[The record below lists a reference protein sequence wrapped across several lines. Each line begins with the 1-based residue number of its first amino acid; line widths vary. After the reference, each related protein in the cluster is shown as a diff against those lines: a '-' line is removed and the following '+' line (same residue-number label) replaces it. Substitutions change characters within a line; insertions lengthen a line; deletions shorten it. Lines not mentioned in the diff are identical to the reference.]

1 MLWNPDHNYYN
12 IFQLFLIKFSF
23 ISTSAFVNKI
33 LGTIEFPSGVSGMA
47 NFVDPCEE
55 DEDEVQEYAI
65 ELEDEEDNRGRL
77 VMQPGKTTWNAN
89 VGFC

>member
-1 MLWNPDHNYYN
+1 
-12 IFQLFLIKFSF
+12 
-23 ISTSAFVNKI
+23 
-33 LGTIEFPSGVSGMA
+33 
-47 NFVDPCEE
+47 
-55 DEDEVQEYAI
+55 VQEYAI

>member
-1 MLWNPDHNYYN
+1 
-12 IFQLFLIKFSF
+12 
-23 ISTSAFVNKI
+23 
-33 LGTIEFPSGVSGMA
+33 MA

-77 VMQPGKTTWNAN
+77 VMQPGKTT
-89 VGFC
+89 